1 LQGLEA
7 GRVTKGILPYLA
19 YAAGVMGITLVLLYR
34 KRLFL
39 SREERLLRAFY
50 RRVERD
56 CSLRPERGRVGLF
69 ELADM
74 TGSAGVRAFADIY
87 AGAVYR
93 DRVLT
98 EEEYRHLRRMVRD
111 GFGGEGG

>member
-1 LQGLEA
+1 M
-7 GRVTKGILPYLA
+7 TKGILPYLA

-56 CSLRPERGRVGLF
+56 CSLHPERGRVGLF
-69 ELADM
+69 ELADV
-74 TGSAGVRAFADIY
+74 TGSAGVLAFADIY

-98 EEEYRHLRRMVRD
+98 DDEYFRLKQIVRD
-111 GFGGEGG
+111 GFRNAAA